1 MTDVILSSFISLFAL
16 FGKEEHVDESRAKEM
31 LVSYLRHHF
40 GIRNI
45 DLYLDLYSDMRMAY
59 EMTDDLNSQET
70 VTSICSTLHGKIRP
84 TEEALLLLR
93 LLEFCTSDALKD
105 FTMFQT
111 MAEKFHIPQEQYNDF
126 LDFVSNKPTEHIKLH
141 HIEGF
146 DGTLKTLLD
155 NTTGLLIFTYLGK
168 DTVLLNDV
176 PVLAGAYQVWIQSS
190 VLKNATGKPVYY
202 SSIIDAYSKEKGEHR
217 QESVEFCGRD
227 INFRFPNSDNGMH
240 DLSFTLKSGELL
252 AIMGGSG
259 TGKTT
264 LLSLLNG
271 SIKPQQGTITIN
283 GHDISEPATKDLIG
297 FVPQDDLLIEE
308 LTVYQNLWFTAR
320 LCFEGMSEKDLDY
333 RVMKTLK
340 DLGLDAIK
348 HLKVGSA
355 INKYISGGQRKRLNI
370 ALELI
375 REPSVLFLDEPTSG
389 LSSADTEKVIN
400 LLKEQTFK
408 GKLIIVNIHQPS
420 SDVYKLFDRLWLLDR
435 GGYPV
440 FDGNPIDAITYFK
453 EAANYADAET
463 SACPTCGNVNPEIVL
478 NIIDE
483 KALSNTG
490 EPSDERKMNPQDW
503 HELYLKKR
511 PQMDAPVVKNIPASD
526 QKKPNALK
534 QFAIFLQRNIKT
546 KITNVQYLCITLLVA
561 PLLAVI
567 CALLTRFAPPE
578 GYTVMT
584 NKNLVSYF
592 FMAVIVATF
601 TGMSGSAEEI
611 IRDRTLLKRE
621 RFLNLS
627 YASYIWSKIVYMAGV
642 SLIQTLLFILIGNTI
657 MGLHG
662 LFTTW
667 WIILFTTAL
676 VASLTG
682 LLLSQCLNSVVA
694 IYISIPILLIPQI
707 LLCGLVVSFTDLS
720 PKSTTGNVP
729 LLGDIIPSR
738 WAYEALAVTSFTD
751 NPYEKN
757 FFDGDKEKYETQYY
771 NMAFLYELQ
780 SQLET
785 MKSKDSLQ
793 AKSGNKYLDVIHTNL
808 PVITAYCNMQPYQGD
823 NSYES
828 LRKYMLQAEDILK
841 QRSNK
846 ITLKQDAKIANFIR
860 QNGKESLIEL
870 KRDNFNTKLED
881 CVTGLDQPLMVEV
894 VDKYIVPRK
903 GVIFLTPLSR
913 SGRAPFYSSEKVVGD
928 WHIKTL
934 WFNLFAMF
942 IMGVIVTIMLLTD
955 CPGRYIR
962 QEKQ

>member
-93 LLEFCTSDALKD
+93 LLEFCASDALKD

-126 LDFVSNKPTEHIKLH
+126 LDFVNNKPTEHIKLH

-846 ITLKQDAKIANFIR
+846 ITLKQDAKIASFIR

-934 WFNLFAMF
+934 WFNLFAML

-962 QEKQ
+962 KEKQ